1 MITLGMFLE
10 ENSLRYPILKR
21 RKFVILDKKGKF
33 LRFTNYD
40 GLDFSEK
47 EMIEMY
53 DLPNELVDDVYL
65 IKLKISKRKYW
76 KLMEK

>member
-1 MITLGMFLE
+1 MITLAMFLE

-65 IKLKISKRKYW
+65 IKLKISQRKYW

>member
-1 MITLGMFLE
+1 MITLGVFLE

-65 IKLKISKRKYW
+65 IKLKISKRRYW
-76 KLMEK
+76 KLMER

>member
-1 MITLGMFLE
+1 MITLAMFLE

-65 IKLKISKRKYW
+65 IKLKISKRRYW
-76 KLMEK
+76 KLMER

>member
-1 MITLGMFLE
+1 MITLAMFLE

-65 IKLKISKRKYW
+65 IKLKISQRRYW
-76 KLMEK
+76 KLMER

>member
-1 MITLGMFLE
+1 MITLGVFLE

-76 KLMEK
+76 KLMER

>member
-65 IKLKISKRKYW
+65 IKLKISKRRYW
-76 KLMEK
+76 KLMER

>member
-10 ENSLRYPILKR
+10 ENILRYPTLKR

>member
-65 IKLKISKRKYW
+65 IKLNISKRRYW
-76 KLMEK
+76 KLMER

>member
-1 MITLGMFLE
+1 MITLGVFLE

-21 RKFVILDKKGKF
+21 SKFVILDKKGKF

-65 IKLKISKRKYW
+65 IKLKISKRRYW
-76 KLMEK
+76 KLMER

>member
-1 MITLGMFLE
+1 MITLAMFLE

-76 KLMEK
+76 KLMER